1 LAVGLDPRSGTQ
13 CALLEGEC
21 TSEDGVVSIIT
32 GDGKIMLNTIVL
44 NADGSISAQEDG
56 AKETRPLRGLA
67 CRIDLAG
74 GFVLRSFFRMLDAYP
89 VLVELNPF
97 LPELM
102 RRHQDCPA
110 EGCNGG
116 FFDFLEF
123 GKTVEMIGF
132 PGEPRLE
139 IYPVFQG
146 RSGDDISE
154 IKSFNLDMLLDVPV
168 ALGKLQHVIFGD
180 KTDRFEFETVYT
192 LFEFIDGIAWAL
204 SFHNAPEQCGIG
216 G

>member
-1 LAVGLDPRSGTQ
+1 
-13 CALLEGEC
+13 
-21 TSEDGVVSIIT
+21 
-32 GDGKIMLNTIVL
+32 MLNTILL
-44 NADGSISAQEDG
+44 NSDGGITAQEGG
-56 AKETRPLRGLA
+56 AAETRPLRRLA

-74 GFVLRSFFRMLDAYP
+74 GFVLRSFFRMMDAYP

-97 LPELM
+97 LPELI
-102 RRHQDCPA
+102 RRYRQCPA
-110 EGCNGG
+110 DGCDGG
-116 FFDFLEF
+116 FFEFLEF

-146 RSGDDISE
+146 RSGEAAGE
-154 IKSFNLDMLLDVPV
+154 IKSFGMDMLLDVPV
-168 ALGKLQHVIFGD
+168 GLGKLQHVIFGD
-180 KTDRFEFETVYT
+180 RTDRFEFETVYT

-204 SFHNAPEQCGIG
+204 SFHNAPAQCGIG